1 MSAEQTDLASA
12 VFRRWQERGVLLHG
26 GASRDA
32 ITVFENHYGLSL
44 PESFARLL
52 LLANGTKHADR
63 ELIQFWSLP
72 GSASP
77 EPGGLGIVHLQ
88 PPTARSAH
96 ERFMPFADYASC
108 SSFFMLK
115 FSNGISSGVFF
126 HDTDTLVADS
136 FDSFLQYYLQR
147 KLPWGAV

>member
-1 MSAEQTDLASA
+1 MSAEQADPASA

-32 ITVFENHYGLSL
+32 ITAFESYYGLSL

-72 GSASP
+72 NSSSP
-77 EPGGLGIVHLQ
+77 ESGGLGIVHLQ
-88 PPTARSAH
+88 RPTARSAH
-96 ERFMPFADYASC
+96 ERFVAFADYASY
-108 SSFFMLK
+108 SSLFLLK
-115 FSNGISSGVFF
+115 FSGGISSGVFF
-126 HDTDTLVADS
+126 NDTDTVVADS